1 MDQANI
7 LTGVKTTKEQNELIN
22 LIEKLI
28 ENNFKKSFAPNDEIL
43 NSGTTRKL
51 WEGVSA
57 ALIAGN
63 ISEDQKEREK
73 FLDSLLS
80 KVRSQNKLKVT
91 IAIEPN
97 NKLLERLRDWTG
109 KNLSGNTILDITVD
123 PQILG
128 GAIIV
133 SSNGEYADF
142 SLFKRINDLFLTR
155 KQEILSLL

>member
-1 MDQANI
+1 MDQTNI
-7 LTGVKTTKEQNELIN
+7 LTIVKTTKDQNELIN

-51 WEGVSA
+51 WEAISTS
-57 ALIAGN
+57 LISGN

-80 KVRSQNKLKVT
+80 KVRALNKLKIT
-91 IAIEPN
+91 LAIEPN
-97 NKLLERLRDWTG
+97 NRLLEHLRDWMD
-109 KNLSGNTILDITVD
+109 KNLSENTILDITVD
-123 PQILG
+123 SQILG

-133 SSNGEYADF
+133 SGNGDYADF